1 MVHFPHPD
9 IGSQRVLNRVFYRE
23 KRSIAGE
30 KSHKL
35 LNALILRDPSD
46 RVGCWGVSSP
56 SGRIIAFRKH
66 YRPAGSI
73 VASWGLDVRRKL
85 LLFYRNFGFMSP
97 PPGEM
102 LQIYIILG
110 LFASSRCET
119 GEIPVILQDS
129 LSGKVVPIE
138 LLYLCRIRLPN
149 RRVSG
154 NGAVFRPVELS
165 ISLLITSFS
174 TA

>member
-35 LNALILRDPSD
+35 LNALI
-46 RVGCWGVSSP
+46 GCWG
-56 SGRIIAFRKH
+56 GIIAFRKH

-165 ISLLITSFS
+165 IFLLITSFS